1 MPNNEIFICPH
12 THWDREW
19 YKPFEEYRSQLL
31 ELMKKVLYYLE
42 HSTNTFKFTFYGQS
56 IILEDVLLIY
66 PNYKNQ
72 IQQAVAKKLI
82 LFGPWYT
89 QPDQNLVSGE
99 SLIRNIQFG
108 IKLATE
114 YTGDYLKIGYEP
126 YMIGHISQLGQIFS
140 IFSIDHLFM
149 WRGVPPSINAS
160 EFYWINPSG
169 LKTLVTN
176 LYESYSDG
184 VFLPSTF
191 GDFEKEILSIVNR
204 RKDKQISNAI
214 LIMNG
219 TDHTFPQLEL
229 SELINKTTISG
240 LSIKITTFQ
249 EYSNQIKKE
258 LNHTKRLQEI
268 TGELRDSTNAPVL
281 TGVYSTRLYLKQLN
295 AQIQRL
301 YEDYLYPLQCVFV
314 DNSKS
319 HFLTEIEYG
328 MKLLLQAH
336 SHDCICGCSIDQVH
350 SEMIVR
356 LNRSNQSGKSVLN
369 KLLQHIK
376 STLVQDSNTG
386 NNISQT
392 LVLHPH
398 NFVFKGMLPITIELE
413 DFTSFDTF
421 KQTIVLA
428 NEKNVL
434 FDLVAPKTETFILKD
449 YGISSIHFNRIRE
462 MIAHMVDS
470 NFVPVDFVLHKSI
483 YPPELHVTFS
493 QSASKSFISYENLTS
508 ELQQVTL
515 PDNTMFRVVFKSKL
529 MLTGLIWC
537 TLQPYSLNSFTI
549 KNIQDNK
556 YENNTSNCLINE
568 NVSIFVD
575 KSGIFLRD
583 SGHKRITP
591 FLSLVDEPDT
601 GDEYNFSPLSD
612 QDLLAEY
619 QSSKLLENNSIF
631 SAYLVT
637 YSINIP
643 PSLAND
649 RFSRA
654 ENSLHHIIEIQL
666 TFLKLQRQ
674 INLKIMFTN
683 QSKDHRLRLRLSLPY
698 SNTKFF
704 TATPFHVLER
714 PLNLSKEVHMTE
726 NQVEATPTTHPQ
738 AEFSTL
744 VFPDQYFTMSLINDG
759 LPEVESQYIDNQTS
773 LLVTL
778 VRSIGWLSRND
789 LVTRKGH
796 AGTELVTPDAQCLG
810 PHECNLSIIFTDK
823 PNWSEIYSLA
833 KSFLSPPLSVIIP
846 LISSSNLQ
854 KSFGGIIPLNFD
866 SSVIVTGYDYS
877 ESGIV
882 IRGVNY
888 SDEPAKVIINN
899 AICSKVTPVGALIEN
914 ISSSTPYILMKP
926 WEIFNIRIENKSL
939 I

>member
-1 MPNNEIFICPH
+1 MPTKEIFICPH

-19 YKPFEEYRSQLL
+19 YKPFEEYRSQFL
-31 ELMKKVLYYLE
+31 ELMKNVLDFLE
-42 HSTNTFKFTFYGQS
+42 HSPNTFKFTFDGQS
-56 IILEDVLLIY
+56 IILEDVLSIY

-114 YTGDYLKIGYEP
+114 YTGDYLNIGYVP
-126 YMIGHISQLGQIFS
+126 DMFGHISQLGQIFS
-140 IFSIDHLFM
+140 LFSIDHLFM
-149 WRGVPPSINAS
+149 WRGVPPSINTS
-160 EFYWINPSG
+160 EFYWISPFG

-184 VFLPSTF
+184 VFLPTSID
-191 GDFEKEILSIVNR
+191 DFKKEISSIVNR
-204 RKDKQISNAI
+204 RKDKQISNTM

-219 TDHTFPQLEL
+219 TDHTFPQVEL
-229 SELINKTTISG
+229 SELINKTTIPE
-240 LSIKITTFQ
+240 LSIKIATFQ
-249 EYSNQIKKE
+249 EYSNQIKIE
-258 LNHTKRLQEI
+258 LNQAIKLQEI

-295 AQIQRL
+295 AKIQRL
-301 YEDYLYPLQCVFV
+301 YEDYLYPLQSVFIE
-314 DNSKS
+314 NSKS
-319 HFLTEIEYG
+319 NFLPEIEYG
-328 MKLLLQAH
+328 IKLLLQAH
-336 SHDCICGCSIDQVH
+336 SHDCICGCSVDQVH
-350 SEMIVR
+350 SEMIIR
-356 LNRSNQSGKSVLN
+356 LNKSYQSGKSVLN

-376 STLVQDSNTG
+376 NALVQDSNTS
-386 NNISQT
+386 NNITQT

-398 NFVFKGMLPITIELE
+398 NYVFNGMLPITIELE
-413 DFTSFDTF
+413 DSTNFDAV
-421 KQTIVLA
+421 KQSIVLE

-434 FDLVAPKTETFILKD
+434 FVIVAPRTETVILKD
-449 YGISSIHFNRIRE
+449 YGISSIHFNRVRE

-470 NFVPVDFVLHKSI
+470 NYLPVDYVLHKNV
-483 YPPELHVTFS
+483 YPPELHVSFS
-493 QSASKSFISYENLTS
+493 QSVSNSFISYEKLIS

-515 PDNTMFRVVFKSKL
+515 PDNTMLRIVFKSKPI
-529 MLTGLIWC
+529 LTGLIWC

-556 YENNTSNCLINE
+556 TENSSSNCLINQ

-575 KSGIFLRD
+575 KSGIFLKD
-583 SGHKRITP
+583 IKNKIITP
-591 FLSLVDEPDT
+591 FLSLVDEADT

-612 QDLLAEY
+612 YELMAEY

-631 SAYLVT
+631 SSYLVT
-637 YSINIP
+637 YFITIP
-643 PSLAND
+643 SSLAND
-649 RFSRA
+649 RHSRT
-654 ENSLHHIIEIQL
+654 EDTIQHTIELQL
-666 TFLKLQRQ
+666 TFFKLQRQ
-674 INLKIMFTN
+674 INLKINFTN

-698 SNTKFF
+698 LNAKFF
-704 TATPFHVLER
+704 TATSFHVLER
-714 PLNLSKEVHMTE
+714 PFNYSKEVHMTE

-744 VFPDQYFTMSLINDG
+744 DFPDQHFTMSLINDG
-759 LPEVESQYIDNQTS
+759 LPEVEAQYIDNQTS

-796 AGTELVTPDAQCLG
+796 AGPELVTPEAQCIG
-810 PHECNLSIIFTDK
+810 SRECNLSIVFTDE

-833 KSFLSPPLSVIIP
+833 KSFLSPPLSVIASF
-846 LISSSNLQ
+846 ISSPDL
-854 KSFGGIIPLNFD
+854 KKLFGSIIPLNFD
-866 SSVIVTGYDYS
+866 RSIIVTGYEYS

-888 SDEPAKVIINN
+888 SDEPSKVIINN
-899 AICSKVTPVGALIEN
+899 ALCSKVTPVGVLVEKIPPN
-914 ISSSTPYILMKP
+914 TPYLPLKS
-926 WEIFNIRIENKSL
+926 WEIFNIRIENKSF